1 MSVEIE
7 NASINSVQVSI
18 NVVKIGQK
26 QMTQAVFNQLYE
38 EKPWDDYYN
47 ITQFLWGKVNYK
59 GTDYIVFQSD
69 NELRKY
75 EIPKKIEVLNFMN
88 YFRVTAEKVIN
99 RPKVVELMFDDAL
112 SESQRALCKRIKD
125 AIDTLPNIR
134 GKFMYEDASEIV
146 SLEDFEAV
154 MEANSF
160 KETLEKAKA
169 KKWWDEKYNSLVNEL
184 NSQKQ
189 LFIAV

>member
-7 NASINSVQVSI
+7 NASINSVQVLI

-38 EKPWDDYYN
+38 EKPWDDFYN

-59 GTDYIVFQSD
+59 GTDYIVFQSE

-75 EIPKKIEVLNFMN
+75 EIPKKVN
-88 YFRVTAEKVIN
+88 V
-99 RPKVVELMFDDAL
+99 P
-112 SESQRALCKRIKD
+112 
-125 AIDTLPNIR
+125 
-134 GKFMYEDASEIV
+134 GFMYYFIDRVRWSMNVPKLFLTSKRDDLDEEFKTSCHKVGKDLQHAQTRYGMVNFEV
-146 SLEDFEAV
+146 SDDLSLKDFETV
-154 MEANSF
+154 MTPDFYENV
-160 KETLEKAKA
+160 LEQAKT
-169 KKWWDEKYNSLVNEL
+169 KKWWDEKRNSLADEL